1 MGLDYLTKQEI
12 KRLESDEESVR
23 LGLQANQITIANAL
37 KNGIGDEMIST
48 LNGLKDAPLKRENKV
63 KKWINKWR
71 KKIF

>member
-48 LNGLKDAPLKRENKV
+48 LNGLKDTPLKRENKV

>member
-48 LNGLKDAPLKRENKV
+48 LNGLKDAPIKRENKV

-71 KKIF
+71 KKTF

>member
-12 KRLESDEESVR
+12 KRLESDEESAR

-48 LNGLKDAPLKRENKV
+48 LNGLKDAPIKRENKV

-71 KKIF
+71 KKTF

>member
-37 KNGIGDEMIST
+37 KNGIGDEIIST
-48 LNGLKDAPLKRENKV
+48 LNGLKDTPLKRENKV